1 MPSRNV
7 ISSYHYLDPNVR
19 RSTVTLDMFPIQRK
33 FDAINKRV
41 NAAPKQKPVIID
53 VVKFKS
59 ATKSL
64 PVAGTF

>member
-1 MPSRNV
+1 
-7 ISSYHYLDPNVR
+7 
-19 RSTVTLDMFPIQRK
+19 MFPIQRK

>member
-1 MPSRNV
+1 MPSKNV

-19 RSTVTLDMFPIQRK
+19 RSTVTLGMFPIQRK

-41 NAAPKQKPVIID
+41 NSAPKPKPVLID

-59 ATKSL
+59 VTKSL
-64 PVAGTF
+64 PVAGKF